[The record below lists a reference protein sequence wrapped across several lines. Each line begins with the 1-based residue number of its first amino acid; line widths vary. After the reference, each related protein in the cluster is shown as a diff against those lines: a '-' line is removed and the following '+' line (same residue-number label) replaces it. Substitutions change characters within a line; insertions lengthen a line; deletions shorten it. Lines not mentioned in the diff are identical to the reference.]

1 MFDILTSYLKN
12 ILFSLFAFFT
22 ASLSVFAQSL
32 SAAEYVPVFSLHNQW
47 NIYDNQTKT
56 YLPFLPSLHLGKTQL
71 YLVLDTKKYKDFYLS
86 MFVEQNTY
94 FFFNNTLSAH
104 FTTASW
110 QHFRIDSLQKISGA
124 EQPLL
129 ITYFSQKTFKELPLS
144 LITLKKTNAGTGMD
158 TITIANKHSFNPN
171 MPNIRTED
179 KVNKNFLMLAVL
191 GILSIVAFFSQ
202 VNQPIFNL
210 HFLTN
215 TLKDFIKGKNQIRR
229 LSAPNFLLFLFFYGF
244 SLSYIIIFFA
254 TYTNKIDNP
263 VLLNENN
270 EDLLGKLEYWGILS
284 VFVMAIVCVKFV
296 IIWSLGIL
304 YNDRQIVNL
313 HTQEYMNISQIFC
326 VIMLCITLLFNSIQ
340 HDILVKSLNWLV
352 YVFVFLLFLQAI
364 LLTYRINNATNYKKV
379 YLFSYLCA
387 SEYFPL
393 ILSAKFF
400 SS

>member
-1 MFDILTSYLKN
+1 MFDILSFYLKN

-32 SAAEYVPVFSLHNQW
+32 PTAEHVPVFSLHNQW

-56 YLPFLPSLHLGKTQL
+56 YLPFLPSLHLDKTQL
-71 YLVLDTKKYKDFYLS
+71 YLALDTKKYKGFYLS
-86 MFVEQNTY
+86 MFVGQDAY
-94 FFFNNTLSAH
+94 FFFNNNLSAH

-110 QHFRIDSLQKISGA
+110 QHFSIDSLQKISGA
-124 EQPLL
+124 QQPLL
-129 ITYFSQKTFKELPLS
+129 ITYFSQKTFKKLPLS
-144 LITLKKTNAGTGMD
+144 LITLRKTNAGMD
-158 TITIANKHSFNPN
+158 TITVANKNSFNPN
-171 MPNIRTED
+171 IPNIRAED
-179 KVNKNFLMLAVL
+179 KVNKNFLMLAIL

-210 HFLTN
+210 YFLTN
-215 TLKDFIKGKNQIRR
+215 TLKDFIKGKNQIKR
-229 LSAPNFLLFLFFYGF
+229 LSAPNFLLFLLFYGF
-244 SLSYIIIFFA
+244 SLSYIIILFA
-254 TYTNKIDNP
+254 TYTNKIDDT
-263 VLLNENN
+263 VLLSESN
-270 EDLLGKLEYWGILS
+270 EDLLGKLEHWGILS
-284 VFVMAIVCVKFV
+284 VFVMAIVCVKFL
-296 IIWSLGIL
+296 IIWGLGVL
-304 YNDRQIVNL
+304 YNDRQILNL

-340 HDILVKSLNWLV
+340 HDISVKSLNWLV
-352 YVFVFLLFLQAI
+352 YIFVFLLFLQAI